1 MGSVRRSLALS
12 AVDNYLGIVLQIA
25 STVVLARILTP
36 QQTGVYAVAAVFA
49 SLAST
54 FRDFGVSEFL
64 IQERNLDRDTL
75 RAALTVNIT
84 ISWSMGLLL
93 FVAAPYIADFYRE
106 PGVREVMHVLACN
119 FLFIPFG
126 AVTMAWFR
134 RELNFNPIVIVNV
147 TANIA
152 SFVVVV
158 TLGLN
163 GFGYMSL
170 AWSALAGVVVSL
182 IVVSY
187 FRPADFPRWPG
198 LRGVGKV
205 FHFGKFASSMY
216 VFGQAGKG
224 APEMI
229 IGRVQD
235 MAAVGMFS
243 RAYGIVELFH
253 RLVLRSLNSIYL
265 PYFARSAR
273 EDGTPRRGLR
283 TAVSYLTAV
292 GWPFL
297 MFMAVAAYAAIRI
310 IYGEQW
316 LPAVPLAQVLCLAGA
331 IEIVYFP
338 AREAMLAQGHAKQGN
353 NLQMI
358 MQALRVLGLLAAIP
372 FGLPGACWG
381 LVAGAFGGAIAS
393 HWYLRRFAGWSSSD
407 LWLAVRP
414 SLLVTLVAVGPV
426 ALLTWLVPIGE
437 HNYARAG
444 LAAGTLGAVL
454 WAAAL
459 CGFRHPLWAEIA
471 ALLAPVL
478 QRLRRRPAP

>member
-1 MGSVRRSLALS
+1 MGSVRKSLALS
-12 AVDNYLGIVLQIA
+12 AVDNYLGLVLQVA

-36 QQTGVYAVAAVFA
+36 QQIGVYAVAAVFA

-54 FRDFGVSEFL
+54 FRDFGVSEYL
-64 IQERNLDRDTL
+64 IQERDLDRDTL

-84 ISWSMGLLL
+84 ISWCMGLLL
-93 FVAAPYIADFYRE
+93 LVAAPFLAEFYRE
-106 PGVREVMHVLACN
+106 RGVREVMNVLACN

-134 RELNFNPIVIVNV
+134 RELNFRPIVIVNV
-147 TANIA
+147 TANTA
-152 SFVVVV
+152 SFLVVV

-170 AWSALAGVVVSL
+170 AWSSLAGVVVSL
-182 IVVSY
+182 LVVSL
-187 FRPADFPRWPG
+187 FRPANFPRWPG

-243 RAYGIVELFH
+243 RAYGIVELFN
-253 RLVLRSLNSIYL
+253 RLVLRSLSSVYL
-265 PYFARSAR
+265 PYFARSTR
-273 EDGTPRRGLR
+273 EDGTSRRGLR

-297 MFMAVAAYAAIRI
+297 MFMTVVAYAAIRI

-331 IEIVYFP
+331 VEIMYYP
-338 AREAMLAQGHAKQGN
+338 AREAMLAQGRAKEGN
-353 NLQMI
+353 NLQII
-358 MQALRVLGLLAAIP
+358 MQSLRVIGLLAAVP
-372 FGLPGACWG
+372 FGLAGACWG
-381 LVAGAFGGAIAS
+381 LVAGAVGGAIAS
-393 HWYLRRFAGWSSSD
+393 HWYLTRFAGWSAHD

-414 SLLVTLVAVGPV
+414 SLLITAIVVAPIYLMISV
-426 ALLTWLVPIGE
+426 VPIGE
-437 HNYARAG
+437 HNYVRVG
-444 LAAGTLGAVL
+444 LAAGALGFAL
-454 WAAAL
+454 WMAAL
-459 CGFRHPLWAEIA
+459 LWLRHPLWAEIA
-471 ALLAPVL
+471 DMLAPML
-478 QRLRRRPAP
+478 LRLGGRPPT